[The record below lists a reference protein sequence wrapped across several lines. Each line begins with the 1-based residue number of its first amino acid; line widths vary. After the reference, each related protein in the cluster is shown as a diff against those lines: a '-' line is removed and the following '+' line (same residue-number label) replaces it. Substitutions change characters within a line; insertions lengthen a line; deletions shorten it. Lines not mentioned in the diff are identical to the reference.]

1 MNHNS
6 KNSSNWEMC
15 CFLLQVT
22 VCITRSPV
30 TNTKVAATSYGIR
43 LKRSQKNKVK
53 TFSGRPR
60 NCIMSSWE
68 DARSSSQLCYRCS
81 GYCRCLNC
89 VCGQGRRGEQKKNH
103 LKRNRYL
110 QHSSKTQLY
119 YLSSLSCHQSDSGN
133 LWEGSPEPS
142 LYPLYLQQDSDV
154 NCSAIYNKRALQKD
168 TWESGW
174 MKFWLRWADV
184 QKLLSIFKTSRSYYQ
199 RHTLKV

>member
-89 VCGQGRRGEQKKNH
+89 VCGQGRRGEQKKKIT
-103 LKRNRYL
+103 LKGTDTCNTAVK
-110 QHSSKTQLY
+110 HSYTTLVHSHVIRVIQEIFEKD
-119 YLSSLSCHQSDSGN
+119 HQSLLSIH
-133 LWEGSPEPS
+133 
-142 LYPLYLQQDSDV
+142 
-154 NCSAIYNKRALQKD
+154 CIYNKIV
-168 TWESGW
+168 
-174 MKFWLRWADV
+174 M
-184 QKLLSIFKTSRSYYQ
+184 
-199 RHTLKV
+199 